1 MNGLALIDYEE
12 WGEGEY
18 ENQDD
23 GSTIQIETI
32 EPREDTPRAQLR
44 IIRYAE
50 VNRVIEDDDHEN
62 EQTALIDYSDDASM
76 VFEETLSFTKFLERL
91 NKKLNEAYEDFLEED
106 LQYFKG
112 EEKKIKE
119 IQFQKSLDETRKIL
133 MTVSESFPL
142 PELVPLGSGGIEF
155 EGFGEKGC
163 RFGIRVKGENKV
175 IYSGLFGSNV
185 SIHGTEKFSDY
196 LYSFLE
202 LNLSRLFK

>member
-91 NKKLNEAYEDFLEED
+91 NKKLNDQNL
-106 LQYFKG
+106 G
-112 EEKKIKE
+112 N
-119 IQFQKSLDETRKIL
+119 QKQNLKIL
-133 MTVSESFPL
+133 
-142 PELVPLGSGGIEF
+142 
-155 EGFGEKGC
+155 K
-163 RFGIRVKGENKV
+163 
-175 IYSGLFGSNV
+175 
-185 SIHGTEKFSDY
+185 
-196 LYSFLE
+196 
-202 LNLSRLFK
+202 